1 MPKGRPADPTRA
13 RRGTGNRPQA
23 TQTKSAPVPVT
34 LNEPSLP
41 QPPSDLPDVAQA
53 MFTRIVTELTPRGLR
68 DADLEAVAM
77 MCHSAWLHIEARKK
91 LAQTGVLIKGPRG
104 PMINPLIKVARDEA
118 ATYLRL
124 ADAFGLTLAS
134 RLRLGLM
141 QLTGESILQS
151 LNNDLDSSVTV
162 RVQV

>member
-1 MPKGRPADPTRA
+1 MTKGRPADPTRA

-23 TQTKSAPVPVT
+23 LEKSAEVPVVIE
-34 LNEPSLP
+34 EPALP
-41 QPPSDLPDVAQA
+41 APPLDLPPIAQE
-53 MFTRIVTELTPRGLR
+53 MFIRVVSELTPRGLR
-68 DADLEAVAM
+68 EADLEAVSM
-77 MCHSAWLHIEARKK
+77 MCHSAWLHGEARKK
-91 LAQTGVLIKGPRG
+91 LAETGVLVKGPRG
-104 PMINPLIKVARDEA
+104 PMVNPLVKVARDEA

-151 LNNDLDSSVTV
+151 LNNDLDKPVN
-162 RVQV
+162 VQVNL